1 MSFHDPVNL
10 LALLVLPLFAGL
22 AHVARS
28 RRRKFAVRHP
38 GASVIA
44 GVVKTA
50 PAWKRRVAPVLL
62 AGAAALLAI
71 AFARPQASVAVPVE
85 RASVML
91 VTDKSGSML
100 AGDVAPTRLQ
110 AAQAAARTFLDSVP
124 DSLQVGFESYSSTV
138 EGLLE
143 PTTDHSTIE
152 SAIGALTPEGGTA
165 TGDALTAALD
175 RLEARRGTSG
185 ETAPAAIVLLSD
197 GKTTEGSDPL
207 AAADRAKK
215 LGIPVSTVALGTS
228 AGTIQGPNGQSFAV
242 PPDPDTLNAI
252 AQRSGGKAF
261 EVDSADQLDSV
272 YEQLGSRIGTR
283 QERKDVGAMF
293 AAGGLVL
300 LLGGLGTGVRRRG
313 ALLA

>member
-1 MSFHDPVNL
+1 MSFADPLNL
-10 LALLVLPLFAGL
+10 LALLVLPLVAAL
-22 AHVARS
+22 AVLA
-28 RRRKFAVRHP
+28 RRRRRRFAVRHP
-38 GASVIA
+38 GVTVIA
-44 GVVKTA
+44 GVTGAA

-62 AGAAALLAI
+62 AAAAVALAV

-110 AAQAAARTFLDSVP
+110 AAQAAARSFLDSVP
-124 DSLQVGFESYSSTV
+124 DTLQVGFESYSSTV

-143 PTTDHSTIE
+143 PTTDHSTVE
-152 SAIGALTPEGGTA
+152 GAIDALTPEGGTA

-175 RLEARRGTSG
+175 RLEARRGTG
-185 ETAPAAIVLLSD
+185 GATAPAAIVLLSD

-207 AAADRAKK
+207 EAADRAKK

-228 AGTIQGPNGQSFAV
+228 AGTITGPNGESFAV
-242 PPDPDTLNAI
+242 PPDPETLRAI
-252 AQRSGGKAF
+252 AERSGGKAF
-261 EVDSADQLDSV
+261 EVDDADQLESI
-272 YEQLGSRIGTR
+272 YEELGSRIGTR
-283 QERKDVGAMF
+283 MEEKDVGSMF

-300 LLGGLGTGVRRRG
+300 LLGGLGAGLRRRG
-313 ALLA
+313 TLA